1 MTTEN
6 TQMYAVLPVDFAPA
20 QLISTT
26 ATETVAEYNAAT
38 TYAADAQVRLD
49 ATGRIYLSLQASNT
63 GHPPA
68 TSDLWWVDIGP
79 ANRVAMF
86 DNKLSTQTLGAS
98 PLVVEIAPGAVV
110 SNLGLL
116 RLVGSQVVVEMLVD
130 ASVVYTKTVSLQGAT
145 IGDWAD
151 YYFTPDEQIT
161 VALFDDLPLY
171 YSAHLRITITGP
183 GTVGCGHCVYGRRQ
197 DLGALHYGATAQLL
211 DYSTK
216 TTDDFG
222 QTTFVER
229 DYADEFSGQLDVPN
243 DQVNSVKRA
252 LRSLRAKPTLYVGTP
267 DSRFIELFVAF
278 GWVRS
283 HRVAVQYPNH
293 SLIDIEIGAL
303 T

>member
-1 MTTEN
+1 MTEN
-6 TQMYAVLPVDFAPA
+6 TSMYAVLPVAFAPA

-26 ATETVAEYNAAT
+26 ATETVAEYNPAT
-38 TYAADAQVRLD
+38 TYDVDAQARLD

-79 ANRVAMF
+79 ANRLAMF
-86 DNKLSTQTLGAS
+86 DNKLSTQTLGSS

-151 YYFTPDEQIT
+151 FYFKPDEQIT

-171 YSAHLRITITGP
+171 YSAHLRITITGS
-183 GTVGCGHCVYGRRQ
+183 GTVGCGHCVYGRRH
-197 DLGALHYGATAQLL
+197 DLGGLQYDANADFL
-211 DYSTK
+211 DFSTK
-216 TTDDFG
+216 ETDKLG
-222 QTTFVER
+222 ETKFVER
-229 DYADEFSGQLDVPN
+229 DYADEFSGLLEVPN
-243 DQVNSVKRA
+243 GQVNSVKRV

-278 GWVRS
+278 GWARR
-283 HRVAVQYPNH
+283 HRIAVKYANH
-293 SLIDIEIGAL
+293 SILDFEIGAL